1 MKKVSLR
8 RKGKHTMISIAE
20 RINGMFKDV
29 REAIKNRDPKAVR
42 ELAIRQTE
50 AGASFLDVNVGT
62 AAADPAEAMK
72 WLIEVIQDTVK
83 TPIAIDSQKYD
94 IVKAG
99 LSVIKNDVLI
109 NSAKGDPEE
118 LDRYMSLAKDY
129 NASLICLTMD
139 KCGIPQDVERRMEIA
154 MKIVEKAV
162 EHEFELSKI
171 YIDPV
176 LFPINVD
183 QKQPALMFDIFNQ
196 LKMISDPP
204 PHRNVGLSN
213 FSQGTKEKKLLTR
226 IFLTMGISYGLDA
239 AVMDVLDKDLMDAS
253 ITAEIIMNQHVYSD
267 SYLTAC
273 RK

>member
-1 MKKVSLR
+1 
-8 RKGKHTMISIAE
+8 MISIGE

-29 REAIKNRDPKAVR
+29 REAIKNKDPKAVR
-42 ELAIRQTE
+42 ELAIQQTE
-50 AGASFLDVNVGT
+50 AGATFLDVNVGT

-99 LSVIKNDVLI
+99 LSVIKNEVLI
-109 NSAKGDPEE
+109 NSSKGDPEE
-118 LDRYMSLAKDY
+118 LDRYISLAKDY
-129 NASLICLTMD
+129 NASLMCLTMD

-154 MKIVEKAV
+154 MKIVEKTL
-162 EHEFELSKI
+162 EHDFDLSKI
-171 YIDPV
+171 YIDPI

-196 LKMISDPP
+196 IKMISDPP

-213 FSQGTKEKKLLTR
+213 FSQGTKEKKLLAR

-239 AVMDVLDKDLMDAS
+239 AVMDVLDKDLMDAAL
-253 ITAEIIMNQHVYSD
+253 TAEIIMNQHVYSD
-267 SYLTAC
+267 SYITAC

>member
-1 MKKVSLR
+1 
-8 RKGKHTMISIAE
+8 MISIGE

-29 REAIKNRDPKAVR
+29 REAIKNKDPKVIK
-42 ELAIRQTE
+42 ELAIKQTE

-62 AAADPAEAMK
+62 ATSDPTGAMK

-83 TPIAIDSQKYD
+83 TPIAIDSQKFD
-94 IVKAG
+94 VLKAG
-99 LSVIKNDVLI
+99 LSAVKNEVMI
-109 NSAKGDPEE
+109 NSSKGDAEE
-118 LDRYMSLAKDY
+118 LDKYMSIAKDH

-171 YIDPV
+171 LIDPV

-196 LKMISDPP
+196 IKMISDPP

-213 FSQGTKEKKLLTR
+213 FSQGTKEKRLLART
-226 IFLTMGISYGLDA
+226 FLIMGIAHGLDA
-239 AVMDVLDKDLMDAS
+239 AVMDVLDKDLMDAAIS
-253 ITAEIIMNQHVYSD
+253 AEIIMNQHVYSD

>member
-1 MKKVSLR
+1 MF
-8 RKGKHTMISIAE
+8 SIAE

-29 REAIKNRDPKAVR
+29 REAIKNKDPKAVR
-42 ELAIRQTE
+42 ELAIKQTE

-62 AAADPAEAMK
+62 AAADPIDAMK

-83 TPIAIDSQKYD
+83 TPIAIDSQKFD
-94 IVKAG
+94 VLKAG
-99 LSVIKNDVLI
+99 LSVIKNEVLI
-109 NSAKGDPEE
+109 NSTKADPEE
-118 LDRYMSLAKDY
+118 FDKYMSLSKDY

-139 KCGIPQDVERRMEIA
+139 KCGIPQDVERRMEFA

-162 EHEFELSKI
+162 EHDFDLSKI

-183 QKQPALMFDIFNQ
+183 QKQPAYMFDIFTQ
-196 LKMISDPP
+196 IKMISDPP

-213 FSQGTKEKKLLTR
+213 FSQGRKEKRLLART
-226 IFLTMGISYGLDA
+226 FLTMGISYGLDA
-239 AVMDVLDKDLMDAS
+239 AVMDVLDKELMDAAIS
-253 ITAEIIMNQHVYSD
+253 AEVIMNKHVYTED
-267 SYLTAC
+267 YLIAC

>member
-1 MKKVSLR
+1 
-8 RKGKHTMISIAE
+8 MISIGE

-29 REAIKNRDPKAVR
+29 REAIKNKDPKAVR
-42 ELAIRQTE
+42 ELAIKQTE

-62 AAADPAEAMK
+62 AAADSIGAMK

-94 IVKAG
+94 VVKAG
-99 LSVIKNDVLI
+99 LSVIKNEVLI
-109 NSAKGDPEE
+109 NSTKGDPEE
-118 LDRYMSLAKDY
+118 LDKYMNLSKDY

-139 KCGIPQDVERRMEIA
+139 KCGIPQDVERRMEIV

-162 EHEFELSKI
+162 EHEFDLSKI

-176 LFPINVD
+176 LFPLNVD
-183 QKQPALMFDIFNQ
+183 QKQPALMFEIFNQ
-196 LKMISDPP
+196 IKMISDPP

-213 FSQGTKEKKLLTR
+213 FSQGTKEKRLLART
-226 IFLTMGISYGLDA
+226 FLTMGIPYGLDA
-239 AVMDVLDKDLMDAS
+239 AVMDVLDKDLMDAAL
-253 ITAEIIMNQHVYSD
+253 TAEIIMNQHVYSN

>member
-1 MKKVSLR
+1 MF
-8 RKGKHTMISIAE
+8 SIAE

-29 REAIKNRDPKAVR
+29 REAIKNKDPKAIR
-42 ELAIRQTE
+42 ELAVKQTE

-62 AAADPAEAMK
+62 AAVDPAAAMK

-83 TPIAIDSQKYD
+83 TPIAIDSQKFD
-94 IVKAG
+94 VVKAG
-99 LSVIKNDVLI
+99 LSVIKNEVLI
-109 NSAKGDPEE
+109 NSSKGDPEE
-118 LDRYMSLAKDY
+118 LDRYMTIAKEY

-139 KCGIPQDVERRMEIA
+139 KCGIPQDVERRMEFA
-154 MKIVEKAV
+154 MRIVEKAV
-162 EHEFELSKI
+162 EHDFALDKI

-196 LKMISDPP
+196 IKMISDPA

-213 FSQGTKEKKLLTR
+213 FSQGTKEKKLLART
-226 IFLTMGISYGLDA
+226 FLTMGISYGLDA
-239 AVMDVLDKDLMDAS
+239 AVMDVLDKDLMDAALS
-253 ITAEIIMNQHVYSD
+253 AEIIMNQHVYSD

>member
-1 MKKVSLR
+1 MF
-8 RKGKHTMISIAE
+8 SIAE

-29 REAIKNRDPKAVR
+29 REAIKNKDPKAIR
-42 ELAIRQTE
+42 ELAIKQTE

-62 AAADPAEAMK
+62 ATADPAGAMK

-83 TPIAIDSQKYD
+83 TPIAIDSQKFD
-94 IVKAG
+94 VLKAG
-99 LSVIKNDVLI
+99 LSVIKNEVLI
-109 NSAKGDPEE
+109 NSSKGDPEE
-118 LDRYMSLAKDY
+118 
-129 NASLICLTMD
+129 MD

-154 MKIVEKAV
+154 MTIVEKAV
-162 EHEFELSKI
+162 EHEFDLSKV

-196 LKMISDPP
+196 IKMISDPP

-213 FSQGTKEKKLLTR
+213 FSQGTKEKRLLAR

-239 AVMDVLDKDLMDAS
+239 AVMDVLDKDLMDAA